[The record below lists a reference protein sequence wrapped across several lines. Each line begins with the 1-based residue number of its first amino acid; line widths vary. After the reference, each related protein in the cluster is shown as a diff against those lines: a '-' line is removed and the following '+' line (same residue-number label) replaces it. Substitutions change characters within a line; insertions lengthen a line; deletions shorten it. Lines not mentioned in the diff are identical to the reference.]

1 MNKLTISNK
10 LLKKV
15 KNGLI
20 TKDQAMLRRFL
31 RLTKK
36 RGRFDPLA
44 HKLEIV
50 KKIKNFAENGEVLL
64 IESGRDCDGV
74 EYGGRTCLM
83 DANFV
88 SVNAYIEKAED
99 WADGAIYFEFDRPS
113 NAENYSR
120 SSRDLT
126 LEAYE
131 NGHPHVIY
139 I

>member
-1 MNKLTISNK
+1 MNKLKISNK

-20 TKDQAMLRRFL
+20 TKDQAMFRRFL

-64 IESGRDCDGV
+64 IESGRDCDGG

-88 SVNAYIEKAED
+88 SVNAYIEKAEIGRTGQFILNLIALLMLKII
-99 WADGAIYFEFDRPS
+99 ADQV
-113 NAENYSR
+113 
-120 SSRDLT
+120 
-126 LEAYE
+126 
-131 NGHPHVIY
+131 VI
-139 I
+139 